1 MLESFRQRLLRAMG
15 SPRDLPSW
23 REHVLQ
29 AMLTLMLSLG
39 ALVALPSM
47 ALAWDRA
54 LYPVLL
60 LDVLALL
67 LVGGLRQARQLSF
80 RTRAGG
86 LLVLVH
92 LLGTTLLWWVGL
104 VGQAYLMTVPV
115 LAILLLSGR
124 AALMSLLANVLTWLF
139 LGLAA
144 FQGYGVLHLNLEDPA
159 AFTVIALNTLL
170 ADVLMVSAAAAML
183 HGLQVVLDEHHR
195 AENTFRLMAAQVP
208 GVIFRLCIQ
217 GKERH
222 FTYVSPGVERLYGLR
237 PEEVLQDSQALER
250 QRHPDDRDG
259 LQTVIASARREMQPI
274 ATEFRILSRDGQVKW
289 VELTTAPPEETPEG
303 LVRMGL
309 IIDVTERKRAEAALR
324 ESEARWKLALECAGD
339 GVWDWDL
346 VTGVEVFSDRFRE
359 MYGLDAVSVPD
370 LAAAMD
376 ERTHPDDRASMAQAR
391 ADHLEGRTPSYVHE
405 HRILCRDGSWKWV
418 LSRGMVIARDAQGRP
433 LRMIG
438 THTDIS
444 RRKQSE
450 AVIWR
455 QAHFDTLTGLPNRH
469 MLRLR
474 LEEEVVRC
482 LASGQTLALML
493 IDLDRFKEVN
503 DTLGHGHGDLLL
515 VEAAQRISRCVRQT
529 DTVARMGG
537 DEFTVLLP
545 QVSTQA
551 QIDDLA
557 HRIIG
562 RLREPFALGAER
574 VHVTASIG
582 IALAPADAQTIDDL
596 LKHADQALYVAK
608 DGGRNGFRYFTPA
621 LQEVA
626 QTRMRLAN
634 DLHDALPGHQ
644 LEVHYQ
650 PIVHLA
656 SGTVRKAEALL
667 RWHHPSRG
675 MVSPAQ
681 FIPIA
686 ESTGLI
692 RDIGEWVFQQA
703 MAQVAHWRAVHDP
716 GFNISI
722 NKSPVQ
728 FRLGEQGD
736 AWTAQLQQRGLPGD
750 CMTVEITEGLLLD
763 ASQEVS
769 QQLTQMRQAGMHV
782 AMDDFGTGYS
792 SLSYLHRHP
801 IDILKIDQAFVRDL
815 GPGSPTL
822 ALCKAIIRMAHEL
835 GMQVVAEGV
844 ETPTQRDL
852 LAEAGCDYG
861 QGYLF
866 ARPMPAEVLDGWLR
880 ERQGLPGSND

>member
-1 MLESFRQRLLRAMG
+1 
-15 SPRDLPSW
+15 
-23 REHVLQ
+23 
-29 AMLTLMLSLG
+29 
-39 ALVALPSM
+39 
-47 ALAWDRA
+47 
-54 LYPVLL
+54 
-60 LDVLALL
+60 
-67 LVGGLRQARQLSF
+67 
-80 RTRAGG
+80 
-86 LLVLVH
+86 
-92 LLGTTLLWWVGL
+92 
-104 VGQAYLMTVPV
+104 
-115 LAILLLSGR
+115 
-124 AALMSLLANVLTWLF
+124 
-139 LGLAA
+139 
-144 FQGYGVLHLNLEDPA
+144 
-159 AFTVIALNTLL
+159 
-170 ADVLMVSAAAAML
+170 
-183 HGLQVVLDEHHR
+183 
-195 AENTFRLMAAQVP
+195 
-208 GVIFRLCIQ
+208 
-217 GKERH
+217 
-222 FTYVSPGVERLYGLR
+222 
-237 PEEVLQDSQALER
+237 
-250 QRHPDDRDG
+250 
-259 LQTVIASARREMQPI
+259 
-274 ATEFRILSRDGQVKW
+274 
-289 VELTTAPPEETPEG
+289 
-303 LVRMGL
+303 MGL

-405 HRILCRDGSWKWV
+405 HRILCKDGSWKWV

-722 NKSPVQ
+722 NKSPCSS
-728 FRLGEQGD
+728 
-736 AWTAQLQQRGLPGD
+736 AWVSRAMPGRRSCSSAACRATA
-750 CMTVEITEGLLLD
+750 
-763 ASQEVS
+763 
-769 QQLTQMRQAGMHV
+769 
-782 AMDDFGTGYS
+782 
-792 SLSYLHRHP
+792 
-801 IDILKIDQAFVRDL
+801 
-815 GPGSPTL
+815 
-822 ALCKAIIRMAHEL
+822 
-835 GMQVVAEGV
+835 
-844 ETPTQRDL
+844 
-852 LAEAGCDYG
+852 
-861 QGYLF
+861 
-866 ARPMPAEVLDGWLR
+866 
-880 ERQGLPGSND
+880 